1 MSLSF
6 ESILDRTTP
15 LGSSER
21 SDRRRESG
29 TTSGLMLKKD
39 PSAYEE
45 TEAMIGHEDAT
56 RRVRQAMRTANAGIT
71 LIQIADGS
79 LTEITAVLQDI
90 RALAD
95 QASQDLRDSER
106 VFFEKKMLR
115 LFEHIDSMAKN
126 CAFEDFHLLN
136 GAQKEVAIHIEFA
149 EERKKILLQLPDLQA
164 QALGLNVRQC
174 DVSTASAAQATAK
187 RIDSLT
193 SAMPTHKQHFSL
205 VQTELQNAL
214 HALELELD
222 NNHIQSQSIGGA
234 DLALRTATVLRECI
248 SSDADRA
255 IAGQIESLHHDAK
268 HLVS

>member
-21 SDRRRESG
+21 SERRRESASN
-29 TTSGLMLKKD
+29 SGLMLKKD
-39 PSAYEE
+39 PAAYEE

-95 QASQDLRDSER
+95 QASKELRNSER

-115 LFEHIDSMAKN
+115 LFDHIDSMAKN

-136 GAQKEVAIHIEFA
+136 GAQKEVVIHIEFA
-149 EERKKILLQLPDLQA
+149 EDRKQILLQLPDLRA
-164 QALGLNVRQC
+164 KVLELNAERC
-174 DVSTASAAQATAK
+174 DVSTEVAAQATVQH
-187 RIDSLT
+187 IDSLT
-193 SAMPTHKQHFSL
+193 SAMPTHKEHFAL
-205 VQTELQNAL
+205 AQTELQNAL
-214 HALELELD
+214 HGLELELD
-222 NNHIQSQSIGGA
+222 NNHSQSQSISGA